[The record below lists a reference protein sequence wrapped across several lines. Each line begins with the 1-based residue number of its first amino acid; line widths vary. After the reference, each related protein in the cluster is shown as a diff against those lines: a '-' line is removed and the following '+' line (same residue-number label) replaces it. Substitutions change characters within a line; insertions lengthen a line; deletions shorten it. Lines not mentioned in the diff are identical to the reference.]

1 MAKRKVVRRQA
12 ASRTLDVQL
21 TKRGPNGRPSAMV
34 LVDAGLPLN
43 QVTTLVQKHI
53 TRNVDLLR
61 KVGLR
66 ACPACIS
73 GMDIGIRHRFD
84 DVLRIDLKQLR

>member
-1 MAKRKVVRRQA
+1 MAKRAGATTV
-12 ASRTLDVQL
+12 DVQVM
-21 TKRGPNGRPSAMV
+21 KKGPNGRPSAEV
-34 LVDAGLPLN
+34 LVDPSVQLN
-43 QVTTLVQKHI
+43 QVSGLVQKHI

-73 GMDIGIRHRFD
+73 GMDIWIRHRFD
-84 DVLRIDLKQLR
+84 DVIRIDMQKVG

>member
-1 MAKRKVVRRQA
+1 MAKRQA
-12 ASRTLDVQL
+12 ATLDVQV
-21 TKRGPNGRPSAMV
+21 TKRGPSGRPLAEV
-34 LVDAGLPLN
+34 LVDASVPLN
-43 QVTTLVQKHI
+43 QVAGLVQKHI

-73 GMDIGIRHRFD
+73 GFDIGIRHRFD
-84 DVLRIDLKQLR
+84 DVLRIDLRQAG

>member
-1 MAKRKVVRRQA
+1 MAKRDA
-12 ASRTLDVQL
+12 AATVDVQV
-21 TKRGPNGRPSAMV
+21 TKRGPNGRPSAEV
-34 LVDAGLPLN
+34 LVDSSVQLN
-43 QVTTLVQKHI
+43 QVAGLVQKHI

-73 GMDIGIRHRFD
+73 GMDIWIRHRFD
-84 DVLRIDLKQLR
+84 QVLRIDLKQVG

>member
-1 MAKRKVVRRQA
+1 MAKVSA
-12 ASRTLDVQL
+12 GALDVQV
-21 TKRGPNGRPSAMV
+21 TKRGINGRPSAEV
-34 LVDAGLPLN
+34 LVDPSIGLSQVAG
-43 QVTTLVQKHI
+43 LVQKHI

-73 GMDIGIRHRFD
+73 GFDIWIRHRFD
-84 DVLRIDLKQLR
+84 DVIRVDLRQGGIR